1 MSKLEMLNSYL
12 MERLAVAVREILEA
26 VEATVTEYRT
36 ETAQTR
42 IENQTLKQQLRELL
56 TTVRGKCS
64 VNNKRRS
71 CVPYRKSGIITLG
84 SAASSEKT
92 VSSG

>member
-42 IENQTLKQQLRELL
+42 IENESLKQQLQELL
-56 TTVRGKCS
+56 TTVRGNCS
-64 VNNKRRS
+64 GNSYVSRKTRYSKSRLKKKKKTVNN
-71 CVPYRKSGIITLG
+71 CTIL
-84 SAASSEKT
+84 
-92 VSSG
+92 

>member
-1 MSKLEMLNSYL
+1 MLNSYL

-42 IENQTLKQQLRELL
+42 IENETLKQQLRELL
-56 TTVRGKCS
+56 TTVRGKYS
-64 VNNKRRS
+64 VNS
-71 CVPYRKSGIITLG
+71 
-84 SAASSEKT
+84 
-92 VSSG
+92 

>member
-42 IENQTLKQQLRELL
+42 IENETLKRQLREVL
-56 TTVRGKCS
+56 TTGQGKCNANNQRRLS
-64 VNNKRRS
+64 VPRD
-71 CVPYRKSGIITLG
+71 
-84 SAASSEKT
+84 AAEEVRLRHDNMRNSIM
-92 VSSG
+92 

>member
-1 MSKLEMLNSYL
+1 MSKLELLNSYL

-42 IENQTLKQQLRELL
+42 IENETLKQQLRELL
-56 TTVRGKCS
+56 TAVRGKCN
-64 VNNKRRS
+64 VNNSPRLTGGQTQRR
-71 CVPYRKSGIITLG
+71 
-84 SAASSEKT
+84 
-92 VSSG
+92 